1 MYKISEV
8 AAISGVSIRT
18 LQYYDKIDLL
28 KPKLINEV
36 GYRFYTDKE
45 IEILQQILFFKEL
58 DFSLDEIK
66 NILNSDNYD
75 KEKSLRSQKEL
86 LIEKRKRLDRIIK
99 TLDKTINSIKEGE
112 KMNKEEMF
120 KGFDTTDI
128 DEQKAKYADETKKL
142 YGNTDAYKES
152 KKKTSNYS
160 KNDWNNIME
169 GVNDIFRKLAS
180 VMDKSPE
187 DEAVQEIVEEW
198 RSYITNNY
206 YNCTIEIFSGLG
218 EMYVADE
225 RFKNNIDKFG
235 DGLAEFL
242 RNAIKIYCKTNK

>member
-99 TLDKTINSIKEGE
+99 TLDKTINSIK
-112 KMNKEEMF
+112 
-120 KGFDTTDI
+120 
-128 DEQKAKYADETKKL
+128 
-142 YGNTDAYKES
+142 
-152 KKKTSNYS
+152 
-160 KNDWNNIME
+160 
-169 GVNDIFRKLAS
+169 
-180 VMDKSPE
+180 
-187 DEAVQEIVEEW
+187 
-198 RSYITNNY
+198 
-206 YNCTIEIFSGLG
+206 
-218 EMYVADE
+218 
-225 RFKNNIDKFG
+225 
-235 DGLAEFL
+235 
-242 RNAIKIYCKTNK
+242 

>member
-1 MYKISEV
+1 
-8 AAISGVSIRT
+8 
-18 LQYYDKIDLL
+18 
-28 KPKLINEV
+28 
-36 GYRFYTDKE
+36 
-45 IEILQQILFFKEL
+45 
-58 DFSLDEIK
+58 
-66 NILNSDNYD
+66 
-75 KEKSLRSQKEL
+75 
-86 LIEKRKRLDRIIK
+86 
-99 TLDKTINSIKEGE
+99 
-112 KMNKEEMF
+112 MNKEEMF

-187 DEAVQEIVEEW
+187 DEVVQEIVEEW

-206 YNCTIEIFSGLG
+206 YYQVVFLLFS
-218 EMYVADE
+218 MFRV
-225 RFKNNIDKFG
+225 FK
-235 DGLAEFL
+235 
-242 RNAIKIYCKTNK
+242 

>member
-187 DEAVQEIVEEW
+187 DEAVQEIVGEW

>member
-36 GYRFYTDKE
+36 GYRFYTDNE

-58 DFSLDEIK
+58 DFSLEEIK
-66 NILNSDNYD
+66 NILNSDNYN
-75 KEKSLRSQKEL
+75 KEKSLRGQKEL
-86 LIEKRKRLDRIIK
+86 LIEKKKRLDRLIK

-120 KGFDTTDI
+120 KGFDSTNI
-128 DEQKAKYADETKKL
+128 DEHKAKYAEEAKKL
-142 YGNTDAYKES
+142 YGSTDAYKES
-152 KKKTSNYS
+152 KRRTSKYS
-160 KNDWNNIME
+160 KNDWNNMME
-169 GVNDIFRKLAS
+169 EVNEIYRKLAL

-187 DEAVQEIVEEW
+187 DEVVQGIVQEW
-198 RSYITNNY
+198 RDHITNNY

-218 EMYVADE
+218 QMYVADE

-242 RNAIKIYCKTNK
+242 SNAIKIYCKTNK